1 MSGTGIPGGSPTS
14 SFRGSPALPPI
25 ITPSNRDFLDT
36 LYAYIDCEKK
46 RLGCPEKGPDEQRY
60 VIYSF
65 VFEKVIEHVSA
76 YKSVLS
82 IIKKEYD
89 DCIAAIKK
97 SHRNARVRQ
106 NQLKVIAAEPTTLM
120 HYQRR
125 ATQLWERTEIIQ
137 TNSAE
142 LRAQIEKLRDSRRRK
157 SPSPKEEGPEV
168 KPIGHIP
175 GLTFEESISPEALTE
190 HLEFLG
196 GKRRE
201 LQHKKS
207 SHYVPAQ
214 VKADLDRKMS
224 RTLERRDELAEQN
237 TRLRLRY
244 KQIKVLSGAV
254 LSWEKSDRKTPLLEF
269 VSPIL
274 QQASD
279 VKACDSY
286 QSINSV
292 GFEDDDPSKIKA
304 SELLADYM
312 ERFLELFDGG
322 QYEAAAFHA
331 ARSPHGA
338 LRNMETMEKF
348 RGITAYEGERPPL
361 LMFFQ
366 ALMISVDAVKNPPG
380 DALSVEAVRCTLQ
393 HGCVELVTHWVT
405 QHRLTYSEA
414 LADVIFEHGQRTPQ
428 ISNTCLAL
436 AQMVYSECAVHRKA
450 VLCMCRRGMI
460 SGALEFIYQSKTF
473 TLDDCLSLLRGC
485 PGMVLLQALTQEYR
499 GRPAVLSVGLA
510 ALSLLSSD
518 SKDFALQLLESVYA
532 RGRSVLAKTILEDLI
547 CSPEGW
553 SEIAAQCREN
563 NLTQLAQDIIGI
575 LSAQAGVVLLDPGSE
590 DARLMEHVLL

>member
-1 MSGTGIPGGSPTS
+1 M
-14 SFRGSPALPPI
+14 
-25 ITPSNRDFLDT
+25 
-36 LYAYIDCEKK
+36 
-46 RLGCPEKGPDEQRY
+46 
-60 VIYSF
+60 
-65 VFEKVIEHVSA
+65 
-76 YKSVLS
+76 
-82 IIKKEYD
+82 
-89 DCIAAIKK
+89 
-97 SHRNARVRQ
+97 
-106 NQLKVIAAEPTTLM
+106 AAEPTTLM

-190 HLEFLG
+190 HLEFLE

-237 TRLRLRY
+237 TRLRLRK

-279 VKACDSY
+279 VK
-286 QSINSV
+286 V

-473 TLDDCLSLLRGC
+473 TLGT
-485 PGMVLLQALTQEYR
+485 QA
-499 GRPAVLSVGLA
+499 GKA
-510 ALSLLSSD
+510 ARHSSFARLIV
-518 SKDFALQLLESVYA
+518 FALCCSLPYMPVMQVLVPHSPASCSVSSETWNYMQVVDMFFGA
-532 RGRSVLAKTILEDLI
+532 YFIGGHRCQFRQHSTWATTVPPPG
-547 CSPEGW
+547 SPLTSFSSSMWW
-553 SEIAAQCREN
+553 SE
-563 NLTQLAQDIIGI
+563 
-575 LSAQAGVVLLDPGSE
+575 
-590 DARLMEHVLL
+590 